1 MKALKKLRILLP
13 LLLFLLCFFA
23 FPTVTASADTGPKPS
38 LTVTFDNLT
47 DEPCYGTLL
56 SVNEHYGPW
65 SVWNG
70 DEESAPYLKDDKID
84 EAVWKA
90 FLSFKDEDG
99 YYFLTRIFN
108 VGETKNISW
117 NYYPPKIF
125 KVLLYFP
132 EENIFLI
139 SDTYE
144 RYAFDSYYTMDMKNV
159 TVTENAEGAEPLLI
173 SPLLTAKK
181 SYDYTK
187 EITGLI
193 VRILVTIGLE
203 ILIAL
208 PFGIWKKKPL
218 IFIAVTNA
226 TTQIILNVLL
236 NIIIY
241 QSGSLA
247 AFIAYI
253 QFELVVFLIEAI
265 AYALF
270 LNKCM
275 DKPKPRGRYVLYAFV
290 SNLASFI
297 LGGYMASFF
306 PSVF

>member
-1 MKALKKLRILLP
+1 MKIKKR
-13 LLLFLLCFFA
+13 
-23 FPTVTASADTGPKPS
+23 
-38 LTVTFDNLT
+38 
-47 DEPCYGTLL
+47 
-56 SVNEHYGPW
+56 
-65 SVWNG
+65 
-70 DEESAPYLKDDKID
+70 
-84 EAVWKA
+84 
-90 FLSFKDEDG
+90 
-99 YYFLTRIFN
+99 
-108 VGETKNISW
+108 SW
-117 NYYPPKIF
+117 LYYPPHVF

-132 EENIFLI
+132 EENVFLI

-144 RYAFDSYYTMDMKNV
+144 RYAFDSYYTIDMKNV
-159 TVTENAEGAEPLLI
+159 TVIENAENNAPLLTPSI
-173 SPLLTAKK
+173 LTAKK
-181 SYDYTK
+181 LYDYTK
-187 EITGLI
+187 EITGLL

-203 ILIAL
+203 ILITL

-218 IFIAVTNA
+218 IFIAATNA
-226 TTQIILNVLL
+226 TTQIILNILL

-241 QSGSLA
+241 QSGSFA

-290 SNLASFI
+290 SNLSSFI